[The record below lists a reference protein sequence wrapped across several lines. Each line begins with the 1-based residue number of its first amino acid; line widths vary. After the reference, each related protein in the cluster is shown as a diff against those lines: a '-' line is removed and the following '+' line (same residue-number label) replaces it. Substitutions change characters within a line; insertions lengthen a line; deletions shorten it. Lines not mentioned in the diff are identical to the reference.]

1 LPHCSEPEFAEILG
15 LEGVGYEG
23 FRLYE
28 ALAGAGTVDGERGW
42 TDLKMFGY
50 LPASNGGAPSKTT
63 SHRLLASV
71 RSSLDAGIVT
81 LGIDGE
87 SLKSRNWRNSVIT
100 CIDWDG

>member
-71 RSSLDAGIVT
+71 RCSLDAGIVT